1 MLLPVKL
8 IFPIEI
14 HRTLFGKIPVGKI
27 QNSFHSFRRGFLV
40 LNEAAGGRKEQ
51 GRYH

>member
-27 QNSFHSFRRGFLV
+27 QNSLYGFRRSFLM
-40 LNEAAGGRKEQ
+40 LNEAAGGSKEQ
-51 GRYH
+51 GR